1 MNIIKKIIIN
11 FLIFFVGFGIVG
23 SLYIISFTKVI
34 TRVIKNNLYIS
45 KKKSNIFNKLNIFL
59 KKISS
64 EWIKELSYLN
74 KDNNK
79 ISLNLKY
86 DFNYFYESNRNSLT
100 KHNNHH
106 LSKYENW
113 NTKIETPFWL
123 SVYIFFFLIALF
135 FFFYYLNF
143 YSSTSIKQLI
153 DYLLTTDITKN
164 EVINEINKYNT
175 KYSHILL
182 SYEKNYQNTYNKNKY
197 LIDNNLMRKK
207 DINRTDSFLN
217 YKYDKHSYKSHAVE
231 HFFQFNI
238 NNDINNMYN
247 TNIVKQSLGFYG
259 SELSLFSTFLY
270 KGLLIGD
277 FSFYTATISFLI
289 KDYYMR
295 IPAGPTISLYN
306 NNTFNS
312 LYGYYVNLKGRDN
325 LFDEISSLYSNFF
338 TSAKQN
344 REEALKLLNSNYQHS
359 DLVTISTLG
368 TYLDTDDREYQV
380 KNMNRFNFF
389 LNKCNNIT
397 DLNNIINLIHYLEM
411 FITYY
416 MNEKM
421 FENYVSKIN
430 RNTTKSASSDFFRA
444 SSNNHNN
451 ILSNHSKLSF
461 IYNEFILN
469 SEIIDNRNPLYRS
482 LTLRFDGGLSFLI
495 RLHCQLIT
503 LLIYKISIL
512 EDNKEIII
520 NDPLLL
526 RLERHIIFILELINN
541 DNKLNLEKKNT
552 IPIGIDLLK
561 EDQKI
566 VLEKDLYENKNI
578 KKKIFYLE
586 NK

>member
-1 MNIIKKIIIN
+1 MNIIKKIITN

-45 KKKSNIFNKLNIFL
+45 KKKSNIFNKLNFIL

-79 ISLNLKY
+79 MSLNLKY

-100 KHNNHH
+100 KHKNHH

-135 FFFYYLNF
+135 FVFYYLNF
-143 YSSTSIKQLI
+143 YYSTSIKQLI

-175 KYSHILL
+175 KHRQIFL
-182 SYEKNYQNTYNKNKY
+182 SYENNYKNTYNKNKY

-207 DINRTDSFLN
+207 DINTTDSFLN
-217 YKYDKHSYKSHAVE
+217 YKYDKHSYKTHAIE

-238 NNDINNMYN
+238 NYYINNTN
-247 TNIVKQSLGFYG
+247 TNPFKHFLAFYEKKENLKLLKKFIFSFLDRKNRLYYG
-259 SELSLFSTFLY
+259 S
-270 KGLLIGD
+270 
-277 FSFYTATISFLI
+277 
-289 KDYYMR
+289 
-295 IPAGPTISLYN
+295 PTITHHN
-306 NNTFNS
+306 NNDYKK
-312 LYGYYVNLKGRDN
+312 LKKYYTNLKGRDN
-325 LFDEISSLYSNFF
+325 LFDEISSIYSNFI
-338 TSAKQN
+338 TSFKKN
-344 REEALKLLNSNYQHS
+344 RKEALKLLNSNYQYS
-359 DLVTISTLG
+359 DLLTISTLG
-368 TYLDTDDREYQV
+368 TYLDTDNREYQV
-380 KNMNRFNFF
+380 NNMNRFNFF
-389 LNKCNNIT
+389 FNKCNNIT
-397 DLNNIINLIHYLEM
+397 DLHNIITLIDYLEM

-430 RNTTKSASSDFFRA
+430 RNTTNSASGDFSTFL
-444 SSNNHNN
+444 SNNSNN
-451 ILSNHSKLSF
+451 ILSNYSKLSF

-469 SEIIDNRNPLYRS
+469 SEIDNRNPLYRS
-482 LTLRFDGGLSFLI
+482 LTLRLDGGLSFLI

-526 RLERHIIFILELINN
+526 RLERHIIFILELINH
-541 DNKLNLEKKNT
+541 DNKLNLEKENT

-561 EDQKI
+561 DDQKI
-566 VLEKDLYENKNI
+566 VLKKDLYENKNI
-578 KKKIFYLE
+578 KKKIFYLD